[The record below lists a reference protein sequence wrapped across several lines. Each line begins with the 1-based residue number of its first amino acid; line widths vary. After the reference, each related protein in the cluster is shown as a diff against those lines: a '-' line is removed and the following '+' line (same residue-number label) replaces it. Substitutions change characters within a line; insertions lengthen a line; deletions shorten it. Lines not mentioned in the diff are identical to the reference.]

1 MKQTTFYLAALV
13 FTFFSLLSGCT
24 TTPEESCEQDEICS
38 GKMVTACCTTT
49 ECYYEY
55 NGVKYGDD
63 DASMAQ
69 LAAALGCTS
78 AMADTYQDDLDRL
91 ILRLQSLSEIA
102 QAGLTSDK

>member
-1 MKQTTFYLAALV
+1 MKRTAFSLAILV

-24 TTPEESCEQDEICS
+24 TTPDESCEQDEICA
-38 GKMVTACCTTT
+38 GKLVTACCTAT

-63 DASMAQ
+63 AASMAL

-78 AMADTYQDDLDRL
+78 AKSDTYQDDLDQL

-102 QAGLTSDK
+102 QTGLASDK